1 MMNEEWQD
9 RIVAMVYVKQ
19 ELMKLDV
26 DEIWPHHLPELA
38 ASEETLRKTEAQ
50 LGFRIDQDY
59 REFLKMANGWK
70 GFLQTIDLF
79 GTQELSGSTMMQY
92 AQSLLDSIE
101 DDVIKSSG
109 FPREALLPIAAT
121 KYDKDLF
128 VMTRPT
134 SHAPG
139 TVIWFAG
146 EEIDRYP
153 NFTEYF
159 LAMIEYNR
167 QLVKDVQKNN

>member
-1 MMNEEWQD
+1 MMNEEWRD

-26 DEIWPHHLPELA
+26 DGIWPHHLPELA
-38 ASEETLRKTEAQ
+38 ASEETLRKTEAH

-59 REFLKMANGWK
+59 REFLKMADGWK
-70 GFLQTIDLF
+70 GYLQTVDLF
-79 GTQELSGSTMMQY
+79 GTEELSGSPTMQY
-92 AQSLLDSIE
+92 AQSLLDFVE
-101 DDVIKSSG
+101 DGVIQSTG
-109 FPREALLPIAAT
+109 FSREELLPIAAT

-167 QLVKDVQKNN
+167 QLVNDMQKGN

>member
-1 MMNEEWQD
+1 MNEKWRD
-9 RIVAMVYVKQ
+9 RVASMIYVKQ

-26 DEIWPHHLPELA
+26 DGIWPHHLPELA
-38 ASEETLRKTEAQ
+38 GSEETLRKTEAY
-50 LGFRIDQDY
+50 LGYEIDQDY

-70 GFLQTIDLF
+70 GFLQTVNLF
-79 GTQELSGSTMMQY
+79 GTQELSDGSLMQY
-92 AQSLLDSIE
+92 AQSLLGVVE
-101 DDVIKSSG
+101 DDVIKSTG
-109 FPREALLPIAAT
+109 FRREEFLPIAAT

-134 SHAPG
+134 SRSPG
-139 TVIWFAG
+139 TVIWLAG

-167 QLVKDVQKNN
+167 LLVKNMQGN

>member
-1 MMNEEWQD
+1 MNETWRD

-26 DEIWPHHLPELA
+26 NGIWPHYLPELA
-38 ASEETLRKTEAQ
+38 ASEETLRKTEDH

-70 GFLQTIDLF
+70 GFLQTVDLF
-79 GTQELSGSTMMQY
+79 GTEEFSGSSTIQY
-92 AQSLLDSIE
+92 AQSLLNFVE
-101 DDVIKSSG
+101 DGVIKSTG
-109 FPREALLPIAAT
+109 FSREELLPIAAT

-128 VMTRPT
+128 VMALPT

-139 TVIWFAG
+139 IVIWLAG
-146 EEIDRYP
+146 EEVDRYS

-167 QLVKDVQKNN
+167 QLAKDMQEGS